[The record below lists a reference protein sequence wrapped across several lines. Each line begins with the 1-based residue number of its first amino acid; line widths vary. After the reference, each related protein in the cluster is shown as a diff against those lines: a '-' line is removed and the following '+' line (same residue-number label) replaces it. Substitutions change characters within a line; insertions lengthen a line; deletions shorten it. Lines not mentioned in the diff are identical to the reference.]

1 MTPTPNRAFAT
12 VDVATALVVV
22 VVGFCAGAV
31 YLNALWMLDENG
43 FSVLSRRLPYW
54 DFSNLW
60 GGSRMA
66 LDGHVAYLFDVE
78 TYRATLRA
86 MFSPLLPDQEWS
98 YPPSVLLF
106 GAPLAA
112 LPILPAYLIWTF
124 GTVFCLWLA
133 VRPLKIGPVA
143 ELAIVLS
150 PAVMI
155 NAIFGQNGALT
166 AALLLGGLLAAP
178 KRPVLA
184 GVMFGLLTF
193 KPHLGL
199 LIPFC
204 LLASGNWRAITSA
217 AVTTAAIVV
226 ATGALFGFDVWTNF
240 FVETRPLMTAIMEA
254 PYPQPYHFNAMTVFS
269 TARALGFG
277 LAGAYGLQAAMSLAA
292 IAVAIWAWL
301 PDDRIE
307 HRQRAVLTVV
317 LAMIATPYG
326 YTYDSIGVA
335 IAVAFI
341 FMTSARLPLFLLAAS
356 WFYAVAAQILNNLG
370 YPIGILVP
378 LWLAVWM
385 VASILKDKRVR
396 PVLSLP
402 LAA

>member
-1 MTPTPNRAFAT
+1 
-12 VDVATALVVV
+12 
-22 VVGFCAGAV
+22 
-31 YLNALWMLDENG
+31 
-43 FSVLSRRLPYW
+43 
-54 DFSNLW
+54 
-60 GGSRMA
+60 
-66 LDGHVAYLFDVE
+66 
-78 TYRATLRA
+78 

-204 LLASGNWRAITSA
+204 LLASGNWRAIASA